1 MTTRDGNVSGNTA
14 LYIAVERF
22 DPSKGSQWRDYIVW
36 SGLTQ
41 LDEVVSLD
49 GMLCPVIL
57 KETKAS
63 YWNHIVNEDGMLNFF
78 TDLDFL
84 KQQLGSQA
92 NLNILAV
99 LRNPSEE
106 AVLQGLGDRFRFLGY
121 DLLDQDQGVSALTNC
136 GGFPDVFA
144 NAELSTKGLLQSHGR
159 AREVQCG
166 LKERYP
172 QEYHADCNIWAIFR
186 LEAA

>member
-1 MTTRDGNVSGNTA
+1 MTARDGNVSGNTA
-14 LYIAVERF
+14 LYIAVEKF

-63 YWNHIVNEDGMLNFF
+63 YWHHIVNEDGMLNFL

-84 KQQLGSQA
+84 KQQLGSPA
-92 NLNILAV
+92 NVNILAV
-99 LRNPSEE
+99 LRNPTEE
-106 AVLQGLGDRFRFLGY
+106 AVRDGLGDRFRFVGY
-121 DLLDQDQGVSALTNC
+121 DLLDQEQGVSALTNC

-144 NAELSTKGLLQSHGR
+144 NAELSTKGLLQSYSR
-159 AREVQCG
+159 AREVQRD

-172 QEYHADCNIWAIFR
+172 EEYHADCNIWAIFR
-186 LEAA
+186 LDAA